1 MGDVAACDPDQMTL
15 TDHEAEAGARQRRLR
30 VVYSC
35 FTRIGASGLGVDT
48 LEILKGVH
56 AHGALTK
63 GVFYGSRQ
71 QDIPL
76 DRLHLIRLHPFQIFS
91 NLSSRYYY
99 PLKRMY
105 LDTVTARVIRHEG
118 CDIFH
123 GWSTESLRSIDA
135 AHAVGGI
142 AFVER
147 PSLHPRVAATL
158 LEEEYERFG
167 VRRARSLKGRW
178 ARFDAVARDL
188 TVGVEEIERADRIV
202 VQSSFAVETFRD
214 QGVDM
219 RKVIVAPRAVDT
231 KRFVPG
237 EANLDAGVFRVLFVG
252 QACLRKGV
260 PYLLRAWSALRLPR
274 AELWFVGPTH
284 DDVKPVL
291 RQFDDP
297 SVKYVSWSDDPVRL
311 YQSASVFV
319 LPSLVEGSAKVTYE
333 AMACGLPV
341 VVTPN
346 AGSVARD
353 GKEGYV
359 VPIRDDE
366 ALQQKLLLLYQQP
379 ELRRQLGAA
388 GRRLVQNYTW
398 DHHRATMWAAYQQAV
413 SEGPWPGA

>member
-1 MGDVAACDPDQMTL
+1 MKEHSERIP
-15 TDHEAEAGARQRRLR
+15 RII
-30 VVYSC
+30 YSC
-35 FTRIGASGLGVDT
+35 FTKVGASGLGIDT
-48 LEILKGVH
+48 FELLKGIH
-56 AHGALTK
+56 AQGALVK
-63 GVFYGSRQ
+63 GVFYGNRQ
-71 QDIPL
+71 REIPPE
-76 DRLHLIRLHPFQIFS
+76 RLHLIRLHPVYPFS

-105 LDTVTARVIRHEG
+105 LDRVTARVIRQEG

-123 GWSTESLRSIDA
+123 GWSTESLRSIEA
-135 AHAVGGI
+135 AHEVGGI

-147 PSLHPRVAATL
+147 PSLHPRVATAL

-167 VRRARSLKGRW
+167 VRRARPLTGW
-178 ARFDAVARDL
+178 LARVDAVARDL
-188 TVGVEEIERADRIV
+188 TVGIEEIERADRIV
-202 VQSSFAVETFRD
+202 VESTFAAETFRD

-237 EANLDAGVFRVLFVG
+237 EADLDAGVFRVVFVG
-252 QACLRKGV
+252 QVCLRKGV

-297 SVKYVSWSDDPVRL
+297 SIKYVSWSDDPVRL
-311 YQSASVFV
+311 YQSASAFV

-388 GRRLVQNYTW
+388 GRRLVQDYTW
-398 DHHRATMWAAYQQAV
+398 DHHRATMWAAYQQAA
-413 SEGPWPGA
+413 SEGSLPRA